1 MALKRFTPPAPGS
14 SRKRFGRTQSLL
26 YVEDEDTNW
35 EVAELAL
42 RDEFA
47 LERARSAEE
56 AFQRLGKK
64 KYDLILMDI
73 QLSGSSLSGIE
84 VTQILKGRYKGD
96 VPAYAEGVR
105 CEQTPIIFVT
115 AYTARYDKKHLVE
128 QGGDDLIAKPVDFV
142 RLSLAISRLLVRG
155 ALPTS

>member
-1 MALKRFTPPAPGS
+1 MALKRFTPPSPG
-14 SRKRFGRTQSLL
+14 RYKKRFGRTQSLL

-42 RDEFA
+42 RDEFE
-47 LERARSAEE
+47 LERATSARE
-56 AFQRLGKK
+56 AFERLANK

-73 QLSGSSLSGIE
+73 QLSGSSLSGID
-84 VTQILKGRYKGD
+84 VTQILKGQFEGEI
-96 VPAYAEGVR
+96 PNYAREVR
-105 CEQTPIIFVT
+105 CEDTPIIFVT
-115 AYTARYDKKHLVE
+115 AYTARYKKEQLVDK
-128 QGGDDLIAKPVDFV
+128 GGDDLIAKPVDFV